1 MDLDRAA
8 FYAMAM
14 SLQPAVGRLGQLEIP
29 LVRRTVSRSGP
40 RPETFR
46 AYEGPTPTGSVIKTN
61 TDRGT
66 SALEPSRFR
75 RNFHGTATGGGVC
88 PRDGRPGNPVERFI
102 EWPAE

>member
-46 AYEGPTPTGSVIKTN
+46 AYEGRRQPVRSSKPTQTG
-61 TDRGT
+61 
-66 SALEPSRFR
+66 
-75 RNFHGTATGGGVC
+75 
-88 PRDGRPGNPVERFI
+88 ERLH
-102 EWPAE
+102 